1 MGLHTLQFLTVRTV
15 NCQIHS
21 LCHEVIVLQS
31 FLQVLHSEQ
40 LLGSLLA
47 EILIGE
53 VRGEGRLPQGGA
65 ASAQR
70 PTAAHQN
77 KSDYS
82 RLRSLCPAW
91 LPLYLLFVA
100 LNRQDTLNPIRRASR

>member
-1 MGLHTLQFLTVRTV
+1 MPRILTGQQCCK
-15 NCQIHS
+15 NCNCKIHS

-40 LLGSLLA
+40 LLSRLLA
-47 EILIGE
+47 EMLIGE
-53 VRGEGRLPQGGA
+53 VCGESRLPQGGI
-65 ASAQR
+65 ASARR
-70 PTAAHQN
+70 PTTARRN
-77 KSDYS
+77 ESDYS